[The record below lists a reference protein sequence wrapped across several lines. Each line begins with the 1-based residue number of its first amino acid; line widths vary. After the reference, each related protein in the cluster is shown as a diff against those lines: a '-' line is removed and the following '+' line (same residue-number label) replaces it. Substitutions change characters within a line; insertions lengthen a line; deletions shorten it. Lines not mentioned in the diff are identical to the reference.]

1 MWQLL
6 KLGSNG
12 DAVIDHPAPD
22 GTTAMAMAI
31 GHLNAEIAALI
42 LTSQKVEPKDQIR
55 YLANEVL
62 KTESNGDSEAVG
74 NFKRAL
80 SQLPDV
86 ISISPEG
93 RQSKLDSRMVEL
105 SKRFPF
111 INEDAEMQRPVNKS
125 NLDKM
130 LREL

>member
-1 MWQLL
+1 
-6 KLGSNG
+6 
-12 DAVIDHPAPD
+12 
-22 GTTAMAMAI
+22 MAMAI

-62 KTESNGDSEAVG
+62 KTESNGDSETVD

-80 SQLPDV
+80 SQFLGHPEV
-86 ISISPEG
+86 ISISPES
-93 RQSKLDSRMVEL
+93 RQSNMDLKMVEL